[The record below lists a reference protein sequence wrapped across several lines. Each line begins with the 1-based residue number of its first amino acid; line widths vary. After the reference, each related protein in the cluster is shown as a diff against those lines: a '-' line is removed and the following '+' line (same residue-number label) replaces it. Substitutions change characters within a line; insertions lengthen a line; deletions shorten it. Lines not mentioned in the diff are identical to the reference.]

1 MKKNLFFFFLSVSGS
16 YCVQANTVVPE
27 KPGSYFFCDTLAPA
41 GVQVSGITL
50 TTAVVSWAADP
61 NTQNYIV
68 RFRPAG
74 TAAWSTVNVPSG
86 QNALTLTN
94 LMPCVNYEVQVAK
107 FCNTTL
113 GTWSA
118 PLLFTTYLNYCAAAS
133 SDMNTVHLSTVT
145 VTPSGG
151 PAAMTSNSG
160 ASQYT
165 DYRPDPNRKIQLLI
179 GSTGNTI
186 SVTRTWSGTSS
197 AISVRAWIDFNAN
210 GIFESNEMMVSSGSS
225 AASVVSAVFNVPVL
239 AFQTGPDCQ
248 VAMRVIVS
256 ETSASPVCGTFTYGE
271 VEDYGVSFITP
282 AQLSVSENSA
292 VKSGSI
298 YPNPSSGMLTL
309 SGVAGDYFE
318 IYNTAGQKVQQGRVS
333 EDHIDVRE
341 LVPGTYFLQVRNK
354 ENTTRLKFIRQ

>member
-1 MKKNLFFFFLSVSGS
+1 MKKNLLYLFLSLPGS
-16 YCVQANTVVPE
+16 YYVLANTVMPE
-27 KPGSYFFCDTLAPA
+27 KPGSYFFCDTLAPT
-41 GVQVSGITL
+41 GVEVSSITL

-68 RFRPAG
+68 RFRPVG
-74 TAAWSTVNVPSG
+74 TASWSTVNVPSG
-86 QNALTLTN
+86 QNALTLTG

-107 FCNTTL
+107 NCNNTL

-133 SDMNTVHLSTVT
+133 SNMNTVHLSNVT

-165 DYRPDPNRKIQLLI
+165 YYRPDPNRKIQLLI
-179 GSTGNTI
+179 GSTGNAVT
-186 SVTRTWSGTSS
+186 VTRTWSGTPS
-197 AISVRAWIDFNAN
+197 AVSVRAWIDFNAN
-210 GIFESNEMMVSSGSS
+210 GIFESNEMMIFSGSS
-225 AASVVSAVFNVPVL
+225 AASVVSAVFNVPTL
-239 AFQTGPDCQ
+239 AFQTGPNCQ

-271 VEDYGVSFITP
+271 AEDYGVSFITM

-292 VKSGSI
+292 IKTGSI

-309 SGVAGDYFE
+309 SGIAGDRFE
-318 IYNTAGQKVQQGRVS
+318 IYNTAGQKVKQGRIQ
-333 EDHIDVRE
+333 DRNIDVRE
-341 LVPGTYFLQVRNK
+341 LVPGTYFLQVRN
-354 ENTTRLKFIRQ
+354 NGHMTCLKFVRQ

>member
-1 MKKNLFFFFLSVSGS
+1 MKKNLFFFFLTLSGS
-16 YCVQANTVVPE
+16 CCVQANTVVPE

-41 GVQVSGITL
+41 GVQVSSITL

-61 NTQNYIV
+61 NTQNYTV
-68 RFRPAG
+68 RFRPVG
-74 TAAWSTVNVPSG
+74 TAAWLTVNVASG

-107 FCNTTL
+107 NCNNTL

-133 SDMNTVHLSTVT
+133 SDMNVMHLSNVT

-151 PAAMTSNSG
+151 PATMTSNSG
-160 ASQYT
+160 ASLYT
-165 DYRPDPNRKIQLLI
+165 DYRSDPNRKVQLLI

-186 SVTRTWSGTSS
+186 SVTRTWSGNPS
-197 AISVRAWIDFNAN
+197 AVSVRAWIDFNAN

-225 AASVVSAVFNVPVL
+225 AASVVSAVFSVPAI
-239 AFQTGPDCQ
+239 AFQTGPNCQ

-271 VEDYGVSFITP
+271 AEDYGVSFVTP
-282 AQLSVSENSA
+282 AQLSVAENGPLKA
-292 VKSGSI
+292 GSL
-298 YPNPSSGMLTL
+298 YPNPTAGMLTL
-309 SGVAGDYFE
+309 SGIAGKTYE
-318 IYNTAGQKVQQGRVS
+318 IYNAAGQKMQQGRIQ
-333 EDHIDVRE
+333 DRNIDVRD

-354 ENTTRLKFIRQ
+354 ENMTRLKFVRQ